1 MSIKNFFDGGKQVS
15 DNAGLPLNG
24 GKCYFYEPGTTTLKT
39 TYTTSALSVANA
51 NPVVLDSA
59 GRANIWL
66 SGNYRVIVK
75 DSTDATTIYD
85 EDNINPETTSTL
97 TAITA
102 DTTLVLADKAEF
114 FQASGAITITL
125 TAAATL
131 GAGWYVYIRN
141 NGSNNITITGA
152 NTGNTFNGTTFASAT
167 YTLYA
172 GVSVFVVVNAAA
184 TGFITYGSV
193 EAGGANLFTGTLTMS
208 GKSILDANASV
219 AAAAATS
226 DIWSTGNYVTL
237 TGTAVTFTDFADAPQ
252 AGAEMEVY
260 CNAAHIFTDNA
271 NLEVDGDANFQAEA
285 GDRVLVRAKSTTV
298 FTVHPRKK
306 IGPVAVAILED
317 QKSSTT
323 NGGTFTSGSAATRD
337 LNTEVSD
344 PRGIVTLAANQ
355 FTLGAGS
362 YLIEWSAPAF
372 QVALHQSTLYNVTSA
387 STVKQGSSE
396 HTAAANTVT
405 SRSIGSYF
413 IALSASATYEIRHQC
428 STTKA
433 GDGYGSAVG
442 LGGEVYT
449 QVKITKF

>member
-24 GKCYFYEPGTTTLKT
+24 GKCYFYEPTTTTLKT

-75 DSTDATTIYD
+75 DSTEATTIYD
-85 EDNINPETTSTL
+85 EDNISPETTSAL

-102 DTTLVLADKAEF
+102 DTTLALADRAEF
-114 FQASGAITITL
+114 IQASGTITITL
-125 TAAATL
+125 TSAATL

-167 YTLYA
+167 YTLYT

-193 EAGGANLFTGTLTMS
+193 EAGGANKFTGTLTMS

-226 DIWSTGNYVTL
+226 DIWSAGNYVTL
-237 TGTAVTFTDFADAPQ
+237 TGGAVTFTDFADAPQ
-252 AGAEMEVY
+252 AGAEVELY
-260 CNAAHIFTDNA
+260 CNAAHVFTDNA
-271 NLEVDGDANFQAEA
+271 NLEMDGDANFTAEA

-298 FTVHPRKK
+298 FTGHPRRK
-306 IGPVAVAILED
+306 
-317 QKSSTT
+317 T
-323 NGGTFTSGSAATRD
+323 
-337 LNTEVSD
+337 
-344 PRGIVTLAANQ
+344 
-355 FTLGAGS
+355 
-362 YLIEWSAPAF
+362 
-372 QVALHQSTLYNVTSA
+372 
-387 STVKQGSSE
+387 
-396 HTAAANTVT
+396 
-405 SRSIGSYF
+405 
-413 IALSASATYEIRHQC
+413 
-428 STTKA
+428 
-433 GDGYGSAVG
+433 GSAVRGVLQVVQGEYSTSTAINSVPYLDTG
-442 LGGEVYT
+442 LSKAITISAGSQVLVTVNQQVRLVGTNPSGAGCNLRIVRDTTTIKTFAGAASVRALEIGASTGGDVRLSAYIAVSYLDTAPGGAGTYT
-449 QVKITKF
+449 YKTQASTNAAYNFQDDSITSVITLMEIRA